1 MREAQPIE
9 PIAIAQQVDAYVTGA
24 IEDAHRY
31 ENSELLDENGIYGL
45 HVLAARIYAQG
56 FADGEATQ
64 SWKHSAQRSR
74 ERDAAARAR
83 NTGDSGEGR
92 GGEQS

>member
-1 MREAQPIE
+1 MRETQPIE
-9 PIAIAQQVDAYVTGA
+9 PIAIAQQVDAYVAGA
-24 IEDAHRY
+24 VEDAHRY
-31 ENSELLDENGIYGL
+31 ENSELLDESGVYGL

-64 SWKHSAQRSR
+64 TWKHTAQRSR

-83 NTGDSGEGR
+83 STEDSGERR
-92 GGEQS
+92 GKEQP